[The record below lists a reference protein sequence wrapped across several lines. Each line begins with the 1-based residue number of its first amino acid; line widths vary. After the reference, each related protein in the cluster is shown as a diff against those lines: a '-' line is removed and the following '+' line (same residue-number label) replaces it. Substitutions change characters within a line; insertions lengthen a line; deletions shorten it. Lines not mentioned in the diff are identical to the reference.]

1 MNKRGGTLGK
11 WFKRKRDGRRGRG
24 RERKQ
29 VNTKSLPLNP
39 QKERKKRNHSSNHCM
54 HVNNNFNFS
63 VKDEVHDD
71 TRFSGNRS
79 RVNNYNSHCQFQ
91 CEQCTVIDKNL
102 SLNSG
107 EAGNLYRQ
115 TVSSR
120 NHTHTHTKSCK
131 SASGVSVTPPDCTQ
145 SSGH

>member
-1 MNKRGGTLGK
+1 MNKKWGMLGK

-24 RERKQ
+24 TERKQ

-102 SLNSG
+102 SKQWG
-107 EAGNLYRQ
+107 
-115 TVSSR
+115 SR
-120 NHTHTHTKSCK
+120 EFVPSDCQFQKTHTHTKSCK